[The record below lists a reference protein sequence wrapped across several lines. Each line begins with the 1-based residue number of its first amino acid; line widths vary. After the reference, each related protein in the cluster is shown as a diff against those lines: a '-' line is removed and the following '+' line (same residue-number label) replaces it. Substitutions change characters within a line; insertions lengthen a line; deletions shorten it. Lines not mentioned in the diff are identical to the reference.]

1 MCLNLKHG
9 HYTCVH
15 PSSPQPLSFCTSAWG
30 FLRAFFA
37 LPAPWRGGSARAT
50 RRKQQQRNSANLLRT
65 LQLPSHSSFLSP
77 LLPMLADLLS
87 QYKPAK
93 ARKLRKK
100 KLSQVNKAQT
110 SNPKTS
116 PTHEAKPHAHD
127 SAKPCWYHFNGGC
140 RFGEACYFSH
150 DHRHHFSKKDSAASN
165 QRPSDQATPIP
176 WDLRPG
182 DWDGEIL
189 SIAGFRNQLDC
200 MKENQALKAIVKV
213 DSKDDLQDLQE
224 MLPSSLSDQIQI
236 LAVQPCFNP
245 QQAAADL
252 HEIVYAPVRMRAIT
266 KPRALI
272 LHRVT
277 SKSDLGLKADKT
289 KVLNTL
295 PSTPET
301 IVMRI
306 AVGKRFVT
314 EEFWRKVKEKPGR
327 AARFWAEQRLGTENA
342 KKVHDSWNF
351 TEKCFKSPVLLGL
364 LRVDKSV
371 AGTLASQ
378 SGVEQFFCEPLNW
391 QQAGQEQNPAI
402 HWYPQADDESASDY
416 LARALAQKPALSHA
430 EKSNLV
436 FARNVIYNNPS
447 ARLGSFREFLPLGAK
462 RILNTLCNMTSS
474 LMASIALANELNV
487 IVKPLG
493 SSVPTVLHNRIFSS
507 SSTMILLLLLI

>member
-1 MCLNLKHG
+1 
-9 HYTCVH
+9 
-15 PSSPQPLSFCTSAWG
+15 
-30 FLRAFFA
+30 
-37 LPAPWRGGSARAT
+37 
-50 RRKQQQRNSANLLRT
+50 
-65 LQLPSHSSFLSP
+65 
-77 LLPMLADLLS
+77 
-87 QYKPAK
+87 
-93 ARKLRKK
+93 
-100 KLSQVNKAQT
+100 
-110 SNPKTS
+110 
-116 PTHEAKPHAHD
+116 
-127 SAKPCWYHFNGGC
+127 
-140 RFGEACYFSH
+140 
-150 DHRHHFSKKDSAASN
+150 
-165 QRPSDQATPIP
+165 
-176 WDLRPG
+176 
-182 DWDGEIL
+182 
-189 SIAGFRNQLDC
+189 

-252 HEIVYAPVRMRAIT
+252 HEIVYAPVRMRTIT

-507 SSTMILLLLLI
+507 SSTMILLLLLM